1 MRVQTGVITVATAGT
16 AVVADNTA
24 NRVYEI
30 TFKALAG
37 NSGLVYIGTS
47 TVSASAGFELSAGQ
61 EKVLLFKNF
70 GGSIPLNLFYANA
83 ATDNDKV
90 AWVAILEG

>member
-1 MRVQTGVITVATAGT
+1 MRLQTGVITVATAGT

>member
-1 MRVQTGVITVATAGT
+1 MRLQTGVITVATAGT

-37 NSGLVYIGTS
+37 NSGLV
-47 TVSASAGFELSAGQ
+47 
-61 EKVLLFKNF
+61 
-70 GGSIPLNLFYANA
+70 
-83 ATDNDKV
+83 
-90 AWVAILEG
+90 ILEQAQCLLLRALS

>member
-16 AVVADNTA
+16 AVVTDNAA

-37 NSGLVYIGTS
+37 NSGLVYVGTD
-47 TVSASAGFELSAGQ
+47 TVSDATGFELSPGQ
-61 EKVLLFKNF
+61 EKTLSLKTF

-83 ATDNDKV
+83 ATNNDKV
-90 AWVAILEG
+90 SWIAILEG

>member
-1 MRVQTGVITVATAGT
+1 VRLQTGVITVATAGT

>member
-16 AVVADNTA
+16 AVVTDNTA

-30 TFKALAG
+30 TFKALPG
-37 NSGLVYIGTS
+37 NSGLVYVGTD
-47 TVSASAGFELSAGQ
+47 TVSAATGFELSPGQ
-61 EKVLLFKNF
+61 EKILSLKTF

-90 AWVAILEG
+90 SWIAILEG

>member
-1 MRVQTGVITVATAGT
+1 MRLQTGVITVATAGT

-70 GGSIPLNLFYANA
+70 GGSIPLNLFSANA

>member
-1 MRVQTGVITVATAGT
+1 MRLQTGVITVATAGT

-30 TFKALAG
+30 TIKALAG

>member
-16 AVVADNTA
+16 AVVTDNTA

-30 TFKALAG
+30 TIKALAG
-37 NSGLVYIGTS
+37 NSGLVYVGTD
-47 TVSASAGFELSAGQ
+47 TVSATTGFELSPGQ
-61 EKVLLFKNF
+61 EKILSLKTI
-70 GGSIPLNLFYANA
+70 GGSIPLNLFYANG

-90 AWVAILEG
+90 SWMAILEG

>member
-1 MRVQTGVITVATAGT
+1 MRVQTGVLTVSTAGT
-16 AVVADNTA
+16 AVVSDNTA

-37 NSGLVYIGTS
+37 NSGLVYVGTD
-47 TVSASAGFELSAGQ
+47 TVSAATGFELSAGQ
-61 EKVLLFKNF
+61 EKTLSLKTF

-83 ATDNDKV
+83 ATNNDKV